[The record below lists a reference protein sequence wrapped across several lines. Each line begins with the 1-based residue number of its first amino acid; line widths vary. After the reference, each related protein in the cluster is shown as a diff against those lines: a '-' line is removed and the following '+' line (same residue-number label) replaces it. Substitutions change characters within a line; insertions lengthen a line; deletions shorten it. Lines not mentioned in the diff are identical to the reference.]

1 MEKLKFVI
9 PTKELEKE
17 AIDFINEFYEYN
29 SALEGV
35 NGLHRYLDNYD
46 EWLKKISLERTQTTD
61 NKNVPT
67 ETYFVVREND
77 NKIVGMTTIRLD
89 LNSRFRR
96 FGGNIGASTRPTER
110 KKGYSKISLYLSL
123 LTFERNGINE
133 IMIDCDKNNLG
144 SKSTIEALGGKLV
157 KEEYLEDLDCI
168 KLDYVI
174 NVKESIKKYSG
185 IYEKHTISSD
195 ERLDS
200 KVKDVFYNQIVKEAQ
215 HGRVDCYFMMN
226 IAFNLIIEN
235 NIKMQSDDLN
245 YEGLLIPNLKITNKE
260 IFDNLLTLYVEK
272 ALNHYDRSEFDFLE
286 DLNYMNLEGDLNSIK
301 YNYLIKYIICSL
313 IANMSYTDFENP
325 IEFLQNRI
333 DMFDNKIIEG
343 KDFTCLGYLNT
354 IDAKLYIKEEKSP
367 IKSETPYRL
376 RAYLEYND
384 GYKLL
389 APEVYVGNAKNKYLV
404 YGIQKTSKSSTE
416 DEEKYLKQIR
426 KGMIAKINGSP
437 EHYFLMIMILLSLCN
452 DKQIEVVPFLVERWN
467 AKTMALSNK
476 KNLTTN
482 EAFEYQEKLQT
493 NITNAFIRNFTKLE
507 DVTKGIDILLSPF
520 EIDDRLHLN
529 IQDDLISRA
538 PLFNEIY
545 NKVQKYKE
553 ENKKLQRS

>member
-1 MEKLKFVI
+1 MERLKFVK
-9 PTKELEKE
+9 PTKELKKD

-46 EWLKKISLERTQTTD
+46 EWLKKISSERTQTTD

-96 FGGNIGASTRPTER
+96 FGGNIGACVRPTER
-110 KKGYSKISLYLSL
+110 KKGYNKITLYLGL
-123 LTFERNGINE
+123 LTFAKNGINE
-133 IMIDCDKNNLG
+133 IMVDCDKNNLG
-144 SKSTIEALGGKLV
+144 SKKTIESLGGKLV

-174 NVKESIKKYSG
+174 DVKESIKKYSE
-185 IYEKHTISSD
+185 IYDKFAISSD
-195 ERLDS
+195 EHLDS
-200 KVKDVFYNQIVKEAQ
+200 KVIDIFYNQIAKEAQ

-226 IAFNLIIEN
+226 IIFNLIIEN
-235 NIKMQSDDLN
+235 NIKTQCDDLN

-272 ALNHYDRSEFDFLE
+272 ALNHYDKSEFDFLE

-333 DMFDNKIIEG
+333 DMFDNKIIEDE
-343 KDFTCLGYLNT
+343 DFTCLGHLNT
-354 IDAKLYIKEEKSP
+354 IGAKLYIKEEKSP

-376 RAYLEYND
+376 RAYLKYND

-389 APEVYVGNAKNKYLV
+389 APEVYVGKAKDKYLV
-404 YGIQKTSKSSTE
+404 YGIQKTSKSSM
-416 DEEKYLKQIR
+416 DDAEKYLKQIR

-437 EHYFLMIMILLSLCN
+437 EHYFLMTMILLSLCN

-467 AKTMALSNK
+467 AKKMALSK
-476 KNLTTN
+476 KKDMTTN

-493 NITNAFIRNFTKLE
+493 NITNVFIRNFTKLE
-507 DVTKGIDILLSPF
+507 DVTEGIDILSSPF
-520 EIDDRLHLN
+520 EIDDRLHIN
-529 IQDDLISRA
+529 VQDDLNSRA

-545 NKVQKYKE
+545 NKVQEYKE
-553 ENKKLQRS
+553 ENKNFQRS